1 MVRTV
6 EVARDLA
13 RWARAAVA
21 TVRVVSAAAGMEEA
35 REKARAESG
44 LAMGTAVVVLVA
56 VLQVIQL
63 ARDEIPSK
71 PGLGF
76 ARG

>member
-1 MVRTV
+1 M

-13 RWARAAVA
+13 RWVRVAVA
-21 TVRVVSAAAGMEEA
+21 MVRVVSAAAGMVEV
-35 REKARAESG
+35 REKAREESG
-44 LAMGTAVVVLVA
+44 LAMGTAVAVLVA
-56 VLQVIQL
+56 VLQVIQS
-63 ARDEIPSK
+63 ARGEIPSK